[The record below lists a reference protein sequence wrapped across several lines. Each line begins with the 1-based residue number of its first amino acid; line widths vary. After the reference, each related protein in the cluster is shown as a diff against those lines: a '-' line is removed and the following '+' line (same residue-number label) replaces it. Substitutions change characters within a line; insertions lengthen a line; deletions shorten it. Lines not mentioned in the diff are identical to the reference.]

1 MVIVWRVKGKII
13 IIIIIVII
21 NLFEE
26 LGGAGEVMS
35 IIVYHCKP
43 GEIGEILA

>member
-1 MVIVWRVKGKII
+1 
-13 IIIIIVII
+13 
-21 NLFEE
+21 
-26 LGGAGEVMS
+26 MS